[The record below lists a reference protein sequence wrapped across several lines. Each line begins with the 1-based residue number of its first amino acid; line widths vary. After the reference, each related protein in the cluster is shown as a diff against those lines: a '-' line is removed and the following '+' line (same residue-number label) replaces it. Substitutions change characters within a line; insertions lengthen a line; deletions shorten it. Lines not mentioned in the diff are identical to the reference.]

1 MDDRSQVVVVVGL
14 NIRPRDAH
22 GLNTPPAALSE
33 LLPELT
39 ASSCLARVALPLIQ
53 NLLAFEANGFAPLQ
67 SRFAARDVLQGRPV
81 HTSDGQQGVALGVG
95 PGGALRLQTELGVQ
109 DIHNAEISVRPL
121 T

>member
-1 MDDRSQVVVVVGL
+1 MGGRSQVVVGVGL

-22 GLNTPPAALSE
+22 GLSTPPAALTE

-39 ASSCLARVALPLIQ
+39 APACLARVALPLIQ
-53 NLLAFEANGFAPLQ
+53 TLLAFEASGFAPLQ
-67 SRFAARDVLQGRPV
+67 SRFDARDVLKGRRV
-81 HTSDGQQGVALGVG
+81 HASDGQQGVALGVG

-109 DIHNAEISVRPL
+109 DIHSAEISVRPL